1 MQGLERLDERA
12 ISRVNGAAWTTLR
25 GAFFR
30 VAKALLAV
38 SPQTR
43 SQLTTIYVKFCVDDQ
58 LDTVY
63 AVVWLKTSRQI
74 VVGLNVPEE
83 HRPISVPR
91 SMPGHAYKN
100 LNAYFVIDPDDVI
113 PDRLFDCIPVAYL
126 HASSSVIK

>member
-12 ISRVNGAAWTTLR
+12 ISRVNGAAWTLLR
-25 GAFFR
+25 GSFFR

-43 SQLTTIYVKFCVDDQ
+43 SQLTTIYVKFCVDDK

-74 VVGLNVPEE
+74 VVGLNLSEE
-83 HRPISVPR
+83 QRPLAVPR

-100 LNAYFVIDPDDVI
+100 LNAYFVIDPDDVM
-113 PDRLFDCIPVAYL
+113 PNGLFDSIPAAYH
-126 HASSSVIK
+126 HALSSALK